1 MIKQGLN
8 IKLGQSLS
16 MTPQLQQA
24 IKLLQLSSTELEQ
37 EIQEVLDSNPLL
49 ERSEDSPEP
58 TNTNENSA
66 EKASEKTEI
75 ESEESNIPDS
85 IQESIPEEMNIDA
98 NWDDIYDPEWKSS
111 KNNEI
116 SNNASDFIETM
127 HSAEQG
133 LHEHLMWQIEMANLS
148 FQDKE
153 IAKLIIDYLDD
164 DGYLTESLEEIHGS
178 LEDILLIEFD
188 EVEAMLTYVQ
198 HLSPLG
204 VAARNLGECLLIQL
218 KQTHKSNSLFKKTFR
233 LLDKHLDLLEKRDYV
248 GIRRSLKVSEKDLQ
262 DLIKL
267 VQTLEPKPGKLFN
280 QSSTDY
286 ITPDVYVKKVKGQW
300 KVSLN
305 GNTQTELRVNSYYED
320 MLNTNNQQTSL
331 PKDTSKY
338 IKENLQQARWFISS
352 LDNRNSTILNVAHAI
367 VENQLP
373 FLQYGDEAMKPMV
386 LSDLASQ
393 LGVHESTVSRVT
405 TKKYM
410 HTPRGIYEFKHF
422 FSSHVSTDTGG
433 ECSATAI
440 RAMIKNLIA
449 KEDPKKP
456 LSDNKL
462 TNLLNQQGINVARRT
477 VAKYREAQAIPS
489 SHDRKAFA

>member
-37 EIQEVLDSNPLL
+37 EIQEVLDTNPLL
-49 ERSEDSPEP
+49 ERSED
-58 TNTNENSA
+58 TAIA
-66 EKASEKTEI
+66 EASENNSDKGKEN
-75 ESEESNIPDS
+75 ESSEAPSPDS
-85 IQESIPEEMNIDA
+85 ANETIPEEMKIDA
-98 NWDDIYDPEWKSS
+98 DWDDIYDPEWKTS
-111 KNNEI
+111 KNNE
-116 SNNASDFIETM
+116 SKSDASDYIETM
-127 HSAEQG
+127 HSEEQG
-133 LHEHLMWQIEMANLS
+133 LHEHLMWQIEMTNLS

-153 IAKLIIDYLDD
+153 IAKLIIDYIDD
-164 DGYLTESLEEIHGS
+164 DGYLTESLEDIHQS

-188 EVEAMLTYVQ
+188 EVEAILTYMQ
-198 HLSPLG
+198 HLSPMG
-204 VAARNLGECLLIQL
+204 VAARNLGECLLLQL
-218 KQTHKSNSLFKKTFR
+218 KQLHSDNSLYKKANL

-248 GIRRSLKVSEKDLQ
+248 GLKRSLRVTENVLQ
-262 DLIKL
+262 SIIKL
-267 VQTLEPKPGKLFN
+267 IRTLEPKPGKLFN
-280 QSSTDY
+280 QSSVDY
-286 ITPDVYVKKVKGQW
+286 IIPDVYVKKIRGKW
-300 KVSLN
+300 NVSLN
-305 GNTQTELRVNSYYED
+305 GTTQTELRVNSYYED
-320 MLNTNNQQTSL
+320 MLNTKNQQDSL
-331 PKDTSKY
+331 PKETSKY
-338 IKENLQQARWFISS
+338 IKDNLQQARWFINS
-352 LDNRNSTILNVAHAI
+352 LDNRNNTILNVAHAI

-410 HTPRGIYEFKHF
+410 HTPRGVYEFKYF

-462 TNLLNQQGINVARRT
+462 TNLLNEQGINVARRT

-489 SHDRKAFA
+489 SHDRKAYA